1 MFNDDNTAHTQ
12 AVSRFT
18 PRGPSF
24 ILTDSIK
31 LPSLFCYT
39 PPCINPLLPP
49 NEENRIEMKL
59 KSCACVC
66 VCVSA

>member
-1 MFNDDNTAHTQ
+1 MFNDDNTAHAHTNARACVRAQ

-31 LPSLFCYT
+31 LQSLFFYT
-39 PPCINPLLPP
+39 PPRINPLLPP
-49 NEENRIEMKL
+49 DKENWI
-59 KSCACVC
+59 
-66 VCVSA
+66 